1 MSGWLS
7 FALGLAV
14 GTMFGV
20 IVMACLQ
27 ASRRSDEEEHRPV

>member
-7 FALGLAV
+7 FVLGLAV

-27 ASRRSDEEEHRPV
+27 VSRRSDEEEHSPV